1 MAECWNLFAAKKGET
16 VQVLEISFR
25 DVEKNKAIEALIRKK
40 AAKLE
45 QVCADLISCRIAVE
59 RPQRHQRSG
68 NPYRIRIDL
77 SVPGNE
83 FVVTRKSSEGEMHDP
98 LTKVLGVAFNAA
110 RRKLREYAKQQ
121 RGEVKTHPEQQT
133 TALVVRLFPEEGYGF
148 LKTPGGQEIYFH
160 QNSVLHNDFDRLV
173 IGTGV
178 RFVAVEGEKG
188 LQATTI
194 QIIDKPRARVSKI
207 DKPEIEPPLG
217 WEE

>member
-1 MAECWNLFAAKKGET
+1 M
-16 VQVLEISFR
+16 QVLEISFR

-45 QVCADLISCRIAVE
+45 QVCSDLIGCRIAIE
-59 RPQRHQRSG
+59 QPQQHQRSG
-68 NPYRIRIDL
+68 NPYRVRIDM

-83 FVVTRKSSEGEMHDP
+83 FVVTRESSKGEMHGP
-98 LTKVLGVAFNAA
+98 LTRVLGLVFNAA
-110 RRKLREYAKQQ
+110 QRKLREYAKRQ
-121 RGEVKTHPEQQT
+121 RGEVKTHPEQQRV
-133 TALVVRLFPEEGYGF
+133 AFVVRLLPKEDYGF
-148 LKTPGGQEIYFH
+148 LKTPDGQEIYFH
-160 QNSVLHNDFDRLV
+160 RNSVLRNAFDRLE

-178 RFVAVEGEKG
+178 RFVTTEGEKG
-188 LQATTI
+188 LQATTV